1 MNAGNQKGSM
11 AMLHQAN
18 NSFKNVAPYITKS
31 KELQEYFK
39 KTYNDF
45 GAVLAT
51 GEIPKINDYMI
62 SVHKAFQ
69 QAAEGI

>member
-18 NSFKNVAPYITKS
+18 NSFKNVAPHIKIT
-31 KELQEYFK
+31 ELKEYFE
-39 KTYNDF
+39 KTYKDF

-51 GEIPKINDYMI
+51 GQIPKINAYMI